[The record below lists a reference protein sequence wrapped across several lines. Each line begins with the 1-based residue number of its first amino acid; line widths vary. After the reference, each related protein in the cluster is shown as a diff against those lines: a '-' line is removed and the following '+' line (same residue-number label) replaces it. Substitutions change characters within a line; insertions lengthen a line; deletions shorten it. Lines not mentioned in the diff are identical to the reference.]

1 MLDYLKRF
9 KNTGTIIGIVGLL
22 GSLAI
27 QFGVKVDLSWL
38 NNTAQIVCSILV
50 VLGICN
56 NAETKGLDLPVTSNN
71 VVNVDNKTELGD
83 EHGASN
89 N

>member
-9 KNTGTIIGIVGLL
+9 KNTGSIIGIVGLL

-27 QFGVKVDLSWL
+27 QFGVKVDLNWL
-38 NNTAQIVCSILV
+38 NSTAQIVCSILV

-56 NAETKGLDLPVTSNN
+56 NPETAGVNLPTTS
-71 VVNVDNKTELGD
+71 DNKAKADDNKAE
-83 EHGASN
+83 
-89 N
+89 

>member
-9 KNTGTIIGIVGLL
+9 KNTGSIIGIVGLL

-27 QFGVKVDLSWL
+27 QFGVKVDLNWL
-38 NNTAQIVCSILV
+38 NSTAQIVCSILV

-56 NAETKGLDLPVTSNN
+56 NPETTGVNLPTTS
-71 VVNVDNKTELGD
+71 DNKAE
-83 EHGASN
+83 
-89 N
+89 